1 MKRRIFIFFVALAL
15 GVSAAA
21 GVIYARANGSTDKPT
36 MKVIVVFKSQAAAS
50 TVMSTDARRATS
62 TSRGWLASRRTKRWW

>member
-36 MKVIVVFKSQAAAS
+36 MKVIVVFQ
-50 TVMSTDARRATS
+50 VPGRREQ
-62 TSRGWLASRRTKRWW
+62 R